1 MNTGEAY
8 DMNARTTFS
17 TAPSRRRPRLPGGVV
32 GALLALVLTGLLVV
46 ILVGCG
52 SAGSTVSPTSTT
64 PSGPGPRTGTL
75 ARPGLYAVDSGRTH
89 ALGVLA
95 YRDLEGGFWAVVDAM
110 PGQPTDTAN
119 VIAVLVGADK
129 LGVDLQALQGRYVSA
144 DGTLADG
151 ASSRMAGPELAVDT
165 LKEVTDTVV
174 VPSSA
179 AGQY

>member
-1 MNTGEAY
+1 
-8 DMNARTTFS
+8 MNAHASLPTEHS
-17 TAPSRRRPRLPGGVV
+17 TRRPRLFGGAV
-32 GALLALVLTGLLVV
+32 GALLTIVLTGLLAVV
-46 ILVGCG
+46 LVGCG
-52 SAGSTVSPTSTT
+52 SAGSTEPPTSTT
-64 PSGPGPRTGTL
+64 LPSPGLSTGTL
-75 ARPGLYAVDSGRTH
+75 ARAGLYAVEGGRTY

-110 PGQPTDTAN
+110 PGQPTDTAK

-151 ASSRMAGPELAVDT
+151 ASSRMAGPELAVDN

-174 VPSSA
+174 IPSSSS
-179 AGQY
+179 QQ